1 MDSIKKAVSY
11 IEFLPIIVFGFL
23 YKADKLPIEQQFYAV
38 GLASMVLL
46 LCFYSLSLR
55 MGSIAL
61 ATNLHLI
68 SGAFAYLVYWEY
80 LNWVYYYLQESS
92 LFAWMFI
99 VALVRTMY
107 SQQTALDTFP
117 NEGDSVKKLSFLFSF
132 FCLLSILLSVYL
144 GGDFL
149 YSVFIPFA
157 ALAYL
162 QGLLKKLAV
171 KREVIQQT

>member
-23 YKADKLPIEQQFYAV
+23 FKADKLPIEQQFYAV

-55 MGSIAL
+55 MGSMAL

-92 LFAWMFI
+92 LLAWMFI
-99 VALVRTMY
+99 VALVRTIY

-117 NEGDSVKKLSFLFSF
+117 SEDNSVKKLSFLFSF
-132 FCLLSILLSVYL
+132 FCLVSIPLSVYL
-144 GGDFL
+144 RGDLL

-171 KREVIQQT
+171 KRDVIQQI